1 MTRAASG
8 PDGEGLPVLV
18 DAATGISPVR
28 RWTADPLPLLLLV
41 GVAGLGAATLSL
53 LGLLDGT
60 SAWLVPALFGVVV
73 AGVAL
78 SGST

>member
-1 MTRAASG
+1 MDRLSG
-8 PDGEGLPVLV
+8 DGDDLPVLV
-18 DAATGISPVR
+18 DAAAGVSAAR
-28 RWTADPLPLLLLV
+28 RWVADPVPMLLLL
-41 GVAGLGAATLSL
+41 GLAGLTGAVLAL

-60 SAWLVPALFGVVV
+60 AAWLVPALFGVLA